1 MTLWTQKNLSNCVLV
16 SQLGIEMLTDL
27 VVPNHGYCVV
37 SHPHYMLMGLLSFLF
52 GAIRFAVCHVSKG
65 QLESRYFW
73 SIIGNNVTK
82 IVRSQRPTSLTN
94 EEEVWA
100 AYILLQW
107 GKFCTSHASVASGSS
122 QPFLTRSHSCTAI
135 PGLLIFTTLTSFI
148 ILHFSYIHNI

>member
-1 MTLWTQKNLSNCVLV
+1 MTSWTQKNLSNCVLV
-16 SQLGIEMLTDL
+16 SQLGIEMLTDFM
-27 VVPNHGYCVV
+27 VPNLGYCVI

-52 GAIRFAVCHVSKG
+52 GAIRFAVCHG
-65 QLESRYFW
+65 QLESRCFW

-82 IVRSQRPTSLTN
+82 IVWGQRPTSLTN

-100 AYILLQW
+100 AYILLKW
-107 GKFCTSHASVASGSS
+107 GKFCTCHASLASGSS

-148 ILHFSYIHNI
+148 ILHFNYHCII